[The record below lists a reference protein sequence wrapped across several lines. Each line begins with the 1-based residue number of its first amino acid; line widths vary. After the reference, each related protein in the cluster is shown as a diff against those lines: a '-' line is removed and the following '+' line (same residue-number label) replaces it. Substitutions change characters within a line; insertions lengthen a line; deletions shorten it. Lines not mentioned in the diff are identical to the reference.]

1 MKRTMIFILTVA
13 MVAALFTGCILEPEE
28 KYEGTNIVLS
38 NNGITVDGVAATGD
52 SSNAVYVANDIIY
65 YEAGHDFTYG
75 EGTEAD
81 AHSPEEA
88 AAHTVVH
95 ITQPGQ
101 YIISG
106 ELNMGQIAVD
116 LGEKAHEN
124 PSAKVTLV
132 LMNAEITCTVAPAII
147 FYNVYECGS
156 KLETIAKATVNTT
169 NAGANIILPDGT
181 KNLLAGSYVAK
192 IYKPDSVV
200 LSEDGTQVLEA
211 KKLHKYD
218 GAVYSRM
225 SLNIGGSG
233 GYGHGYLTIQAENE
247 GLDSELHL
255 TINSG
260 YIKIRSGNDGINTNE
275 DNISVTTING
285 GTLDILVTGETGEG
299 DGIDSNGWLVING
312 GSVYAQGCATSGDAG
327 IDSDRGIHING
338 GYVFA
343 TGNMLDRIGE
353 SKQNY
358 AVFQMAQS
366 STGNFAL
373 RNSQGNDVM
382 QRDIYNSF
390 TYLVISCPNMHAGD
404 YTLWQDSTQLEGIA
418 TENMGGQFP
427 GGMTPP
433 GGMEQPGGQQPPE
446 GMTPPE
452 GGQQRP
458 EGQQPPAGEQ
468 PPAGWQPPESQ
479 QPPVGQPDQGGRPN
493 DGQFPG
499 ATGQASTTFSIK
511 SGGSYFVSV
520 RKATA

>member
-1 MKRTMIFILTVA
+1 MKRAWIFILIVA
-13 MVAALFTGCILEPEE
+13 MVAALFSGCILAPEE

-38 NNGITVDGVAATGD
+38 DSGITVDGVTASTD
-52 SSNAVYVANDIIY
+52 STQAVYIANDIVY

-81 AHSPEEA
+81 AHSAEEA

-95 ITQPGQ
+95 ITKPGQ
-101 YIISG
+101 YILSG
-106 ELNMGQIAVD
+106 KLSKGQIAVD

-124 PSAKVTLV
+124 PSAKVNLV
-132 LMNAEITCTVAPAII
+132 LMNAAITCTVAPAII

-156 KLETIAKATVNTT
+156 KLETLARADVNTAK
-169 NAGANIILPDGT
+169 AGANIVLPNGT
-181 KNLLAGSYVAK
+181 RSAVSGSYVAK

-200 LSEDGTQVLEA
+200 LSEDGTEVLDAE
-211 KKLHKYD
+211 KLHKYD

-225 SLNIGGSG
+225 SMNIGNSTLAN
-233 GYGHGYLTIQAENE
+233 GHLDINAANE

-260 YIKIRSGNDGINTNE
+260 YIKIRSGNAGINTNE
-275 DNISVTTING
+275 DNISVTTVNG
-285 GTLDILVTGETGEG
+285 GTLDIVVTGQTGEG
-299 DGIDSNGWLVING
+299 DGIDSNGYLVING

-327 IDSDRGIHING
+327 IDSDCGIHING
-338 GYVFA
+338 GFVFA

-373 RNSQGNDVM
+373 RNSQGSDVM

-418 TENMGGQFP
+418 TENMGGQRP
-427 GGMTPP
+427 GGMMPP
-433 GGMEQPGGQQPPE
+433 EGMEPPE

-452 GGQQRP
+452 GNQQHPEGQEPPAGNPQRP
-458 EGQQPPAGEQ
+458 EGQE
-468 PPAGWQPPESQ
+468 PPE
-479 QPPVGQPDQGGRPN
+479 GQRPSDDQRPGGRPE
-493 DGQFPG
+493 DDRFPG
-499 ATGQASTTFSIK
+499 ATGESSTTFSIK

-520 RKATA
+520 RKIAA

>member
-1 MKRTMIFILTVA
+1 MKRAWIFILIVA
-13 MVAALFTGCILEPEE
+13 MVAALFSGCILAPEE

-38 NNGITVDGVAATGD
+38 DSGITVDGVAASTD
-52 SSNAVYVANDIIY
+52 STQAVYIANDIVY

-81 AHSPEEA
+81 AHSAEEA

-95 ITQPGQ
+95 ITKPGQ
-101 YIISG
+101 YILSG
-106 ELNMGQIAVD
+106 TLSKGQIAVD

-124 PSAKVTLV
+124 PSAKVNLV
-132 LMNAEITCTVAPAII
+132 LMNAAITCTVAPAII

-156 KLETIAKATVNTT
+156 KLETLARADVNTAK
-169 NAGANIILPDGT
+169 AGANIILPNGT
-181 KNLLAGSYVAK
+181 RSAVSGSYVAK

-200 LSEDGTQVLEA
+200 LSEDGTEVLDAE
-211 KKLHKYD
+211 KLHKYD

-225 SLNIGGSG
+225 SMNIGNSTLAN
-233 GYGHGYLTIQAENE
+233 GHLDINAANE

-275 DNISVTTING
+275 DNISVTTVNG
-285 GTLDILVTGETGEG
+285 GTLDIVVTGQTGEG
-299 DGIDSNGWLVING
+299 DGIDSNGYLVING

-327 IDSDRGIHING
+327 IDSDCGIHING
-338 GYVFA
+338 GFVFA

-418 TENMGGQFP
+418 TENMGGQRP
-427 GGMTPP
+427 GGM
-433 GGMEQPGGQQPPE
+433 MPPE
-446 GMTPPE
+446 GMEPPE
-452 GGQQRP
+452 GNQQRP
-458 EGQQPPAGEQ
+458 EGQEPPAGNPQRPEGQ
-468 PPAGWQPPESQ
+468 EPPEGQ
-479 QPPVGQPDQGGRPN
+479 CPPDDQRPGGRPE
-493 DGQFPG
+493 DDRFPG
-499 ATGQASTTFSIK
+499 ATGESSTTFSIK

-520 RKATA
+520 RKIAA

>member
-1 MKRTMIFILTVA
+1 MKRAWMFILIAA
-13 MVAALFTGCILEPEE
+13 MIAALFTGCILPPEE
-28 KYEGTNIVLS
+28 EYEGTNIVLS
-38 NNGITVDGVAATGD
+38 NNGITVDGVAASTD
-52 SSNAVYVANDIIY
+52 STQAVYIANDIVY

-81 AHSPEEA
+81 AHSAEEA

-101 YIISG
+101 YILSG
-106 ELNMGQIAVD
+106 TLSRGQIAVD

-124 PSAKVTLV
+124 PSAKVNLV
-132 LMNAEITCTVAPAII
+132 LMNAAITCTVAPAII

-156 KLETIAKATVNTT
+156 KLEALARADVNTAK
-169 NAGANIILPDGT
+169 AGANIILPGGT
-181 KNLLAGSYVAK
+181 RSAVSGSYVAK

-200 LSEDGTQVLEA
+200 LSEDGTEVLDAE
-211 KKLHKYD
+211 KLHKYD

-225 SLNIGGSG
+225 SMNIGNSTLANGQ
-233 GYGHGYLTIQAENE
+233 LDINAANE

-275 DNISVTTING
+275 DNISVTTVNG
-285 GTLDILVTGETGEG
+285 GTLDIVVTGQTGEG
-299 DGIDSNGWLVING
+299 DGIDSNGYLVING

-327 IDSDRGIHING
+327 IDSDCGIHING
-338 GYVFA
+338 GFVFA

-390 TYLVISCPNMHAGD
+390 TYLIISCRDMKAGN

-418 TENMGGQFP
+418 TENMGGQHP
-427 GGMTPP
+427 GGMMPP
-433 GGMEQPGGQQPPE
+433 EGMEPPE

-452 GGQQRP
+452 GNQQHPEGQEPPAGNPQRP
-458 EGQQPPAGEQ
+458 EGQE
-468 PPAGWQPPESQ
+468 PPEGQ
-479 QPPVGQPDQGGRPN
+479 RPPDDQRPGSRPEG
-493 DGQFPG
+493 DRFPG
-499 ATGQASTTFSIK
+499 ATGESSATFSIQN
-511 SGGSYFVSV
+511 GGSYFVSV
-520 RKATA
+520 RKTAA

>member
-1 MKRTMIFILTVA
+1 MKRAWIFILIVA
-13 MVAALFTGCILEPEE
+13 MVAALFSGCILAPEE

-38 NNGITVDGVAATGD
+38 DSGITVDGVAASTD
-52 SSNAVYVANDIIY
+52 STQAVYIANDIVY

-81 AHSPEEA
+81 AHSAEEA

-95 ITQPGQ
+95 ITKPGQ
-101 YIISG
+101 YILSG
-106 ELNMGQIAVD
+106 TLSKGQIAVD

-124 PSAKVTLV
+124 PSAKVNLV
-132 LMNAEITCTVAPAII
+132 LMNAAITCTVAPAII

-156 KLETIAKATVNTT
+156 KLETLARADVNTAK
-169 NAGANIILPDGT
+169 AGANIILPNGT
-181 KNLLAGSYVAK
+181 RSAVSGSYVAK

-200 LSEDGTQVLEA
+200 LSEDGTEVLDAE
-211 KKLHKYD
+211 KLHKYD

-225 SLNIGGSG
+225 SMNIGNSTLAN
-233 GYGHGYLTIQAENE
+233 GHLDINAANE

-275 DNISVTTING
+275 DNISVTTVNG
-285 GTLDILVTGETGEG
+285 GTLDIVVTGQTGEG
-299 DGIDSNGWLVING
+299 DGIDSNGYLVING

-327 IDSDRGIHING
+327 IDSDCGIHING
-338 GYVFA
+338 GFVFA

-373 RNSQGNDVM
+373 RNSQGSDVM

-418 TENMGGQFP
+418 TENMGGQRP
-427 GGMTPP
+427 GGM
-433 GGMEQPGGQQPPE
+433 MPPE
-446 GMTPPE
+446 GMEPPE
-452 GGQQRP
+452 GNQQRP
-458 EGQQPPAGEQ
+458 EGQEPPAGNPQRPEGQ
-468 PPAGWQPPESQ
+468 EPPEGQ
-479 QPPVGQPDQGGRPN
+479 CPPDDQRPGGRPE
-493 DGQFPG
+493 DDRFPG
-499 ATGQASTTFSIK
+499 ATGESSTTFSIK

-520 RKATA
+520 RKTAA